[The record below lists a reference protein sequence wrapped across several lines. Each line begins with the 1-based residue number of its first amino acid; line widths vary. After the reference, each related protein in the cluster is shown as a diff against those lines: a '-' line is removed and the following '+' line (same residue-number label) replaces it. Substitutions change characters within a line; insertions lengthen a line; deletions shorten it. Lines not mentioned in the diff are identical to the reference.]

1 MATIKKLL
9 WKLVI
14 KSVKF
19 LFSGLVTLI
28 SFAGILEKM
37 KGGEK

>member
-1 MATIKKLL
+1 MDTIKKLL

-19 LFSGLVTLI
+19 LFSGLITLI
-28 SFAGILEKM
+28 GFAGIIAKR
-37 KGGEK
+37 KGGQK